1 VVVEFNLATRY
12 ALLARKGYETL
23 WWIELVTD
31 QNLKKPRF
39 STTLIVIIIVVSLI
53 AGGLLGYSISNLT
66 ISGSINDLQNQV
78 SALQGQVSNFQSTSN
93 VVNQNSTYIMGENSS
108 LAPLY
113 AEVKDS
119 IVVIRGVTV
128 QYDVFR
134 RSYYSQVQGSGFVYN
149 FAGQM
154 VVITNYHMVQNV
166 LNITVTF
173 INGNGYAATVLGL
186 DPYADLAV
194 LSTNAPQSEYKP
206 LEIVSSSTLEVG
218 DPVIAVGGPYGLAG
232 SMTTGIV
239 SALGRTITEEMSGGY
254 PIANVIQMSAPIN
267 PGNSGGP
274 LLNYQGQVVG
284 ITTAIVSDSQ
294 GLGFAIPSSTVL
306 REIESLVMEGSYNK
320 HSWLGA
326 SGVDMTYE
334 IAKVMNVDVT
344 YGWLIVQV
352 TSGGPAD
359 EADLQGGTRLVSI
372 GGQSV
377 TIGGDIIIAINGT
390 KIKGIDDLSTFLEE
404 HTLPDETI
412 DVTIVREG
420 QPIAL
425 TLKLDARP
433 PLT

>member
-1 VVVEFNLATRY
+1 LE
-12 ALLARKGYETL
+12 
-23 WWIELVTD
+23 TD
-31 QNLKKPRF
+31 QKLKTRRF

-53 AGGLLGYSISNLT
+53 AGGLLGYSISNLI
-66 ISGSINDLQNQV
+66 ISGSINDLQEQV
-78 SALQGQVSNFQSTSN
+78 SALQGQVSNLQSTPN
-93 VVNQNSTYIMGENSS
+93 AANQNSTYIMGENAS

-119 IVVIRGVTV
+119 VVVIRGLTV
-128 QYDVFR
+128 QYDIFR
-134 RSYYSQVQGSGFVYN
+134 RPYYSQVQGSGFVYN

-154 VVITNYHMVQNV
+154 VVITNYHMVQSV

-173 INGNGYAATVLGL
+173 INGNGYEATVLGS

-194 LSTNAPQSEYKP
+194 LSTNAAQSEYKP

-239 SALGRTITEEMSGGY
+239 SALGRTITDEMSGGY

-294 GLGFAIPSSTVL
+294 GVGFAIPSSTVL
-306 REIESLVMEGSYNK
+306 REIESLVEEGTYNK
-320 HSWLGA
+320 HPWLGA
-326 SGVDMTYE
+326 SGTDMTYE
-334 IAKVMNVDVT
+334 IAKAMGVNVT

-359 EADLQGGTRLVSI
+359 EANLHGGTQQITVA
-372 GGQSV
+372 GEPV
-377 TIGGDIIIAINGT
+377 TIGGDIIIALNGT
-390 KIKGIDDLSTFLEE
+390 RITNIDDVSTFLEE
-404 HTLPDETI
+404 YTLPGQTI
-412 DVTIVREG
+412 DVTVVRKG
-420 QPIAL
+420 NTI
-425 TLKLDARP
+425 TLSLRLGTRSSP
-433 PLT
+433 T